1 LLDSRLQPISP
12 PFLAFGGQ
20 CRSLLWITVSK
31 RCLLALHS
39 AYVAPTRAVRA
50 FLRTASDTGRHR
62 QLLGWKIHAPRQKDG
77 AYTSSSL
84 SLESS
89 ILGGGDWWM
98 DLLASMLL
106 RHKWTTENI
115 PASLRLK
122 TLFAMLHASRCPQ
135 HRSRALWWGW
145 YTGGEAAKQAPLD
158 LFFPLLP
165 VVFTPG
171 VVRVLKHRQILIW
184 SPASFTLLPNACLHS
199 ILM

>member
-135 HRSRALWWGW
+135 HNSRALWCSKASTIG
-145 YTGGEAAKQAPLD
+145 PF
-158 LFFPLLP
+158 FFPFSPLFS
-165 VVFTPG
+165 VFTPG
-171 VVRVLKHRQILIW
+171 VVRVLKHRQNLRW
-184 SPASFTLLPNACLHS
+184 SPASFTLLPDACLHS
-199 ILM
+199 IHM